1 MMQRKPQESF
11 MSTGIAKWLGLVV
24 LLQSTAAL
32 GAVAPPF
39 SAKPFEIIGM
49 SETTINN
56 DWAFRVMYRT
66 GQAIHD
72 KTALRTEAAILWQRY
87 FPDVEAT
94 GDRQAVI
101 VAIGREP
108 LALEDE
114 RVETVFERNDDGVW
128 RMVEVAEAA
137 KLDEDYVRAFIARL
151 DWAEQH
157 KATDTFL
164 LFLADDWYRTT
175 KGEGKKKKSEADI
188 GRADFPLAMR
198 EVFLGTEMYRHKREI
213 LSITIDPDGR
223 KAQVDSRE
231 SDRVIMH
238 ANDDE
243 ESILTA
249 RTKHFLEIRDNSV
262 VVTKTA
268 YVIEKAPVAK

>member
-1 MMQRKPQESF
+1 
-11 MSTGIAKWLGLVV
+11 
-24 LLQSTAAL
+24 
-32 GAVAPPF
+32 
-39 SAKPFEIIGM
+39 
-49 SETTINN
+49 
-56 DWAFRVMYRT
+56 
-66 GQAIHD
+66 
-72 KTALRTEAAILWQRY
+72 
-87 FPDVEAT
+87 
-94 GDRQAVI
+94 
-101 VAIGREP
+101 
-108 LALEDE
+108 
-114 RVETVFERNDDGVW
+114 
-128 RMVEVAEAA
+128 
-137 KLDEDYVRAFIARL
+137 
-151 DWAEQH
+151 
-157 KATDTFL
+157 
-164 LFLADDWYRTT
+164 
-175 KGEGKKKKSEADI
+175 
-188 GRADFPLAMR
+188 MR